1 MEDKEKV
8 EYENRRVLYRMI
20 VNSFGNEKIFLK
32 QMRYHNAY
40 NRFNHIIELMNKQII
55 TEKVTYADVIKD
67 STIGRLIMDLMAD
80 LHKK

>member
-32 QMRYHNAY
+32 QMRYHNVY

>member
-1 MEDKEKV
+1 MEDKEKI

-32 QMRYHNAY
+32 QMSHHNAY
-40 NRFNHIIELMNKQII
+40 NRFNHIIELMNKQMI
-55 TEKVTYADVIKD
+55 TEKVTSADVIKD
-67 STIGRLIMDLMAD
+67 PTIGRLIMDLMSD